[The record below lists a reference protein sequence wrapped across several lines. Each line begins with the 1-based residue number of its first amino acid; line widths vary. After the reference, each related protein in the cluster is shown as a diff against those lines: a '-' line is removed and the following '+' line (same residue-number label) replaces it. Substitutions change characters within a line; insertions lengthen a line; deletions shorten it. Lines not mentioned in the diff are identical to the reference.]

1 MDIDKKTL
9 FAHTDI
15 EAALSDTNALNNTKE
30 ENFFSGS
37 ITLERTNSAFVF
49 NFVNAET
56 LKYILNEAKSYGEVT
71 IEIFRH
77 DASSEALQQEDS
89 PRHNL

>member
-9 FAHTDI
+9 FSHTNI
-15 EAALSDTNALNNTKE
+15 EKALSDTNALNSTKE

-37 ITLERTNSAFVF
+37 ITLENENSAFVF

-56 LKYILNEAKSYGEVT
+56 LKYILNEAKTYGEVT

-77 DASSEALQQEDS
+77 DAASEALQRQDNS
-89 PRHNL
+89 GHNL